1 MPNLINLGVLLFVL
15 GLALSVPSKIIENL
29 MKDRQARKK
38 TKITGGVK
46 ENLARAIYGALV

>member
-1 MPNLINLGVLLFVL
+1 VPNLINLGVLLFVL